1 MDCLDLGLCR
11 IVSRGGKSGVQSGT
25 RDVFV
30 TSQFVLIGDQDTIP
44 VESNRSEGNPSSFE
58 VIVRDLLMIDGVAT
72 ELAAIGSQ
80 L

>member
-1 MDCLDLGLCR
+1 M

-30 TSQFVLIGDQDTIP
+30 TPRFVLIGDQDTVP
-44 VESNRSEGNPSSFE
+44 FESNRSESNLSSFE
-58 VIVRDLLMIDGVAT
+58 AIVRDLLMIDGVAT
-72 ELAAIGSQ
+72 ELAPIESQ